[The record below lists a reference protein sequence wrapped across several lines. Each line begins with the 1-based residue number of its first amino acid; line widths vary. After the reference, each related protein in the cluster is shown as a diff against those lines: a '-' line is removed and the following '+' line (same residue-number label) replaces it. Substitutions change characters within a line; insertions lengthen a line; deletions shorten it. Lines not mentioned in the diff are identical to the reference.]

1 MKRKTANTVTFQ
13 QLKFS
18 GGQGFPACAGD
29 MKSRKLRRT
38 LCYGTVVKHNKRN
51 GEMNSTFKIVFNR
64 ARGAMT
70 VVNEM
75 TKSHQTGRK
84 AAVAVAVA
92 GALAFS
98 TSVQAY
104 VYVEAQGQDKT
115 VTQAHVVSQDGDRVV
130 GGWSNWSEAAEKAAL
145 NNTVTVKSGDWG
157 MVLGGH
163 YTSGG
168 AEVDHSAV
176 QNTHVVIN
184 GGTVSKSVVGG
195 TGGTDNQKLVR
206 HNKTAVASVTIN
218 GGSFGT
224 AQPTTDCTELFVLGG
239 DLMKHKGDNGG
250 GNINAYAESEI
261 GATHVT
267 IKGGTFNSA
276 VVGGS
281 AAIVYYGNAN
291 KGAKTTV
298 GTTNVTIE
306 GGTFNHAIV
315 AGGLASGHR
324 THSFVTEANLSVIA
338 KDKDLAVNDS
348 IFAGGVR
355 RMDSFGGSGGSV
367 EVKHATVRVEDVN
380 VKGGIYGTSASLKM
394 LTEKVQ
400 VDGKEKEKIT
410 GWEFKPLE
418 IDGAVATVL
427 TDMTLVNV
435 IAKESIL
442 GEKSTLNV
450 HGKVELGELKAK
462 GVKISLFDAPANT
475 PKVQTFAEDVPQ
487 TGTQLNLGTLTGT
500 GNSFYFATS
509 DASVN
514 IAKNGN
520 ENTPDADKP
529 LIDSIT
535 GSGSVNDDV
544 AGDLNELASMVTVGG
559 TSGAEVLKNTD
570 LKLESGD
577 VFGETTGTINKE
589 GKLED
594 VKTSVNMNNVRIA
607 EFAMRTPMQIAR
619 IESNDLRK
627 RLGDIRSSEGATGV
641 WARYDGGRFSGGEFE
656 NKFNKVQVGADTALA
671 AYGSRLGLSFSYTQG
686 DADMSGI
693 SADTDAYSLAAYG
706 MWFGEAGQF
715 ADVIGRVG
723 TVDTD
728 LATRTYKTNY
738 DQLMLSLSGE
748 FGWRFDLT
756 DTFYAEPSAELTYTR
771 VDGETFKANSNTLG
785 IDDYDSMVGR
795 IGATAGLNCSQGRG
809 GVYARFGVA
818 HEFMGDGRFT
828 AVNAAGTAADP
839 IEVDGKDTWVEYAV
853 GANFNITKQTYVW
866 ADLERTSGAEVD
878 EDWRATI
885 GVRHAF

>member
-1 MKRKTANTVTFQ
+1 
-13 QLKFS
+13 
-18 GGQGFPACAGD
+18 
-29 MKSRKLRRT
+29 
-38 LCYGTVVKHNKRN
+38 
-51 GEMNSTFKIVFNR
+51 MNSTFKIVFNR

-98 TSVQAY
+98 AGVQASDSE
-104 VYVEAQGQDKT
+104 YVEAQGQDKT
-115 VTQAHVVSQDGDRVV
+115 VTQADVGKGGKRVV
-130 GGWSNWSEAAEKAAL
+130 GGWRNWSDTAQQAKL
-145 NNTVTVKSGDWG
+145 NNTVTVESGEWQL
-157 MVLGGH
+157 VIGGH
-163 YTSGG
+163 YSGV
-168 AEVDHSAV
+168 ANKAITHSV
-176 QNTHVVIN
+176 ENTNVVIN
-184 GGTVSKSVVGG
+184 GGSITKSVVGG
-195 TGGTDNQKLVR
+195 TGASDNLEVTR
-206 HNKTAVASVTIN
+206 INKNAVASVTIN
-218 GGSFGT
+218 GGSFGV
-224 AQPTTDCTELFVLGG
+224 AGEVGNATELFVVGG
-239 DLMKHKGDNGG
+239 DLMKHRGG
-250 GNINAYAESEI
+250 FKNDPNDPDLSDAYAESEI

-267 IKGGTFNSA
+267 IKDGTFNSA
-276 VVGGS
+276 IVGGS

-315 AGGLASGHR
+315 AGGLASGHK

-338 KDKDLAVNDS
+338 KDKALVVKDS

-355 RMDSFGGSGGSV
+355 RMDSLGGSGGSV
-367 EVKHATVRVEDVN
+367 KVDHATVRVEGVE
-380 VKGGIYGTSASLKM
+380 VQGGIYGTHAA
-394 LTEKVQ
+394 LTGTQSTTNSNNISKWHY
-400 VDGKEKEKIT
+400 D
-410 GWEFKPLE
+410 PLE

-435 IAKESIL
+435 SAKESIL
-442 GEKSTLNV
+442 GEESTLNV
-450 HGKVELGELKAK
+450 HGKVELDDLKAT
-462 GVKISLFDAPANT
+462 GVKISLFDAPNS
-475 PKVQTFAEDVPQ
+475 PKVQTFDEAAPQ
-487 TGTQLNLGTLTGT
+487 TGTQLNLGKLTGT

-514 IAKNGN
+514 IEMNGN
-520 ENTPDADKP
+520 AESETKP

-544 AGDLNELASMVTVGG
+544 AGDLNELASMITVGDK
-559 TSGAEVLKNTD
+559 TGADVLKNTD

-577 VFGETTGTINKE
+577 VFGETTGTINEE

-627 RLGDIRSSEGATGV
+627 RMGDIRSSEGVTGV

>member
-1 MKRKTANTVTFQ
+1 MKWKTANVVIFQ

-163 YTSGG
+163 FSSGG

-224 AQPTTDCTELFVLGG
+224 TNYTTDCTELFVLGG
-239 DLMKHKGDNGG
+239 DLMKHKGDAFG
-250 GNINAYAESEI
+250 GNINAEAESEI

-306 GGTFNHAIV
+306 GGTFNHGIV
-315 AGGLASGHR
+315 AGGLASGHK
-324 THSFVTEANLSVIA
+324 THSFVKEANLSIVA
-338 KDKDLAVNDS
+338 KDKALVVKKS
-348 IFAGGVR
+348 IFAGGLVR
-355 RMDSFGGSGGSV
+355 DDAYGNPADSSSTVG
-367 EVKHATVRVEDVN
+367 HATVRVEG
-380 VKGGIYGTSASLKM
+380 VKVEGEGGIYGTDATLSMVGDKQGWMYRPLLNTDGSA
-394 LTEKVQ
+394 
-400 VDGKEKEKIT
+400 
-410 GWEFKPLE
+410 
-418 IDGAVATVL
+418 ATVL

-435 IAKESIL
+435 TAKESIL

-450 HGKVELGELKAK
+450 HGKVKLGELKATD
-462 GVKISLFDAPANT
+462 VKISLFDAPANT

-544 AGDLNELASMVTVGG
+544 AGDLNELASMVTVGDK
-559 TSGAEVLKNTD
+559 SGAEVLKNTG

-577 VFGETTGTINKE
+577 VFGETTGTLNE
-589 GKLED
+589 NGELED

-756 DTFYAEPSAELTYTR
+756 DAFYAEPSAELTYTR

>member
-1 MKRKTANTVTFQ
+1 MKWKTANVVIFQ
-13 QLKFS
+13 QLKLS
-18 GGQGFPACAGD
+18 GGGQGFPACAGD

-98 TSVQAY
+98 AGVQAETRY
-104 VYVEAQGQDKT
+104 VQGQGQDVT
-115 VTQAHVVSQDGDRVV
+115 VTKKDVDSKYSENRVV

-145 NNTVTVKSGDWG
+145 NNTVTVESGDWG

-168 AEVDHSAV
+168 AVVDHSAV

-195 TGGTDNQKLVR
+195 TAGTDNRKLVR
-206 HNKTAVASVTIN
+206 NNKSAVANVTIN
-218 GGSFGT
+218 GGSFG
-224 AQPTTDCTELFVLGG
+224 AEGEVGNATELFVLGG
-239 DLMKHKGDNGG
+239 DLMKHGG
-250 GNINAYAESEI
+250 SYSGIIDAYAESEI

-267 IKGGTFNSA
+267 IKDGTFNSA
-276 VVGGS
+276 IVGGS

-315 AGGLASGHR
+315 AGGLASGHK

-338 KDKDLAVNDS
+338 KDKALVVNDS

-355 RMDSFGGSGGSV
+355 RMDSLGGSGGSV
-367 EVKHATVRVEDVN
+367 EVDHATVRVEG
-380 VKGGIYGTSASLKM
+380 VKVEGGIYGTHAALKG
-394 LTEKVQ
+394 TKSPTNSNNIIEWHY
-400 VDGKEKEKIT
+400 T
-410 GWEFKPLE
+410 PLE
-418 IDGAVATVL
+418 IAGAVATVL

-435 IAKESIL
+435 TAKESIL

-450 HGKVELGELKAK
+450 HGKVKLGELKATD
-462 GVKISLFDAPANT
+462 VKISLFDAPANT
-475 PKVQTFAEDVPQ
+475 PKVQTFADDAPQ
-487 TGTQLNLGTLTGT
+487 TGTQLNLDKLTGT

-514 IAKNGN
+514 IKENGN
-520 ENTPDADKP
+520 AESETKP

-544 AGDLNELASMVTVGG
+544 AGDLNELASMITVGDK
-559 TSGAEVLKNTD
+559 TGADVLKNTD

-577 VFGETTGTINKE
+577 VFGETTGTINEE

-771 VDGETFKANSNTLG
+771 VDGETFKANGNTLG

>member
-1 MKRKTANTVTFQ
+1 
-13 QLKFS
+13 
-18 GGQGFPACAGD
+18 

-98 TSVQAY
+98 AGVQASE
-104 VYVEAQGQDKT
+104 YVEAQGQDKT
-115 VTQAHVVSQDGDRVV
+115 VTQADVEKGGKRVV
-130 GGWSNWSEAAEKAAL
+130 GGWRNWSDTAQQAKL
-145 NNTVTVKSGDWG
+145 NNTVTVESGEWQL
-157 MVLGGH
+157 VIGGH
-163 YTSGG
+163 YSGV
-168 AEVDHSAV
+168 ADKAITHSV
-176 QNTHVVIN
+176 ENTNVVIN
-184 GGTVSKSVVGG
+184 GGSITKSVVGG
-195 TGGTDNQKLVR
+195 TGASDNLEVTR
-206 HNKTAVASVTIN
+206 INKNAVASVTIN
-218 GGSFGT
+218 GGSFGV
-224 AQPTTDCTELFVLGG
+224 AGEVGNATELFVVGG
-239 DLMKHKGDNGG
+239 DLMKHRGG
-250 GNINAYAESEI
+250 YREEESWPDLTNAYAESEI

-267 IKGGTFNSA
+267 IKDGTFNSA
-276 VVGGS
+276 IVGGS

-315 AGGLASGHR
+315 AGGLASGHK

-338 KDKDLAVNDS
+338 KDKALVVKDS

-355 RMDSFGGSGGSV
+355 RMDSLGGSGGSV
-367 EVKHATVRVEDVN
+367 KVDHATVRVEGVE
-380 VKGGIYGTSASLKM
+380 VQGGIYGTHAA
-394 LTEKVQ
+394 LTGTQ
-400 VDGKEKEKIT
+400 STTDSNKISK
-410 GWEFKPLE
+410 WNYNPLE

-435 IAKESIL
+435 SAKESIL

-450 HGKVELGELKAK
+450 HGKVELGDLKAT
-462 GVKISLFDAPANT
+462 GVKISLFDAPNS
-475 PKVQTFAEDVPQ
+475 PKVQTFDEAAPQ

-544 AGDLNELASMVTVGG
+544 AGDLNELASMITVGDK
-559 TSGAEVLKNTD
+559 TGADVLKNTD

-577 VFGETTGTINKE
+577 VFGETTGTINEE

-627 RLGDIRSSEGATGV
+627 RMGDIRSSEGVTGV

-686 DADMSGI
+686 DADMSGMSGI

>member
-1 MKRKTANTVTFQ
+1 
-13 QLKFS
+13 
-18 GGQGFPACAGD
+18 
-29 MKSRKLRRT
+29 
-38 LCYGTVVKHNKRN
+38 
-51 GEMNSTFKIVFNR
+51 MNSTFKIVFNR

-98 TSVQAY
+98 AGVQASE
-104 VYVEAQGQDKT
+104 YVEAQGQDKT
-115 VTQAHVVSQDGDRVV
+115 VTQADVEKGGKRVV
-130 GGWSNWSEAAEKAAL
+130 GGWRNWSDTAQQAKL
-145 NNTVTVKSGDWG
+145 NNTVTVESGEWQL
-157 MVLGGH
+157 VIGGH
-163 YTSGG
+163 YSGV
-168 AEVDHSAV
+168 ADKAITHSV
-176 QNTHVVIN
+176 ENTNVVIN
-184 GGTVSKSVVGG
+184 GGSITKSVVGG
-195 TGGTDNQKLVR
+195 TGASDNLEVTR
-206 HNKTAVASVTIN
+206 INKNAVASVTIN
-218 GGSFGT
+218 GGSFGV
-224 AQPTTDCTELFVLGG
+224 AGEVGNATELFVVGG
-239 DLMKHKGDNGG
+239 DLMKHRGG
-250 GNINAYAESEI
+250 YREEESWPDLTNAYAESEI

-267 IKGGTFNSA
+267 IKDGTFNSA
-276 VVGGS
+276 IVGGS

-315 AGGLASGHR
+315 AGGLASGHK

-338 KDKDLAVNDS
+338 KDKVLVVKDS

-355 RMDSFGGSGGSV
+355 RMDSLGGSGGSV
-367 EVKHATVRVEDVN
+367 KVDHATVRVEGVE
-380 VKGGIYGTSASLKM
+380 VQGGIYGTHAA
-394 LTEKVQ
+394 LTGTQ
-400 VDGKEKEKIT
+400 STTDSNKISK
-410 GWEFKPLE
+410 WNYNPLE

-435 IAKESIL
+435 SAKESIL

-450 HGKVELGELKAK
+450 HGKVELGDLKAT
-462 GVKISLFDAPANT
+462 GVKISLFDAPNS
-475 PKVQTFAEDVPQ
+475 PKVQTFDEAAPQ

-544 AGDLNELASMVTVGG
+544 AGDLNELASMITVGDK
-559 TSGAEVLKNTD
+559 TGADVLKNTD

-577 VFGETTGTINKE
+577 VFGETTGTINEE

-627 RLGDIRSSEGATGV
+627 RMGDIRSSEGVTGV

-686 DADMSGI
+686 DADMSGMSGI

>member
-1 MKRKTANTVTFQ
+1 
-13 QLKFS
+13 
-18 GGQGFPACAGD
+18 

-98 TSVQAY
+98 AGVQATE
-104 VYVEAQGQDKT
+104 YVEGQGQDVT
-115 VTQAHVVSQDGDRVV
+115 VTEGDVNSQDSKNRVV
-130 GGWSNWSEAAEKAAL
+130 GGWKDWSDTAQQAAL
-145 NNTVTVKSGDWG
+145 NNTVTVQSGKWN
-157 MVLGGH
+157 MAIGGH
-163 YTSGG
+163 YSGVTDK
-168 AEVDHSAV
+168 AITHSV
-176 QNTHVVIN
+176 ENTNVVIN
-184 GGTVSKSVVGG
+184 GGEVYAVVGG
-195 TGGTDNQKLVR
+195 TGGSDNLEVTR
-206 HNKTAVASVTIN
+206 INENAVASVTIN

-239 DLMKHKGDNGG
+239 DLMKHRGDYKEKESWPDLT
-250 GNINAYAESEI
+250 NAYAESKI
-261 GATHVT
+261 GATRVT
-267 IKGGTFNSA
+267 IKDGTFNSA
-276 VVGGS
+276 IVGGS

-306 GGTFNHAIV
+306 GGTFNHGIV
-315 AGGLASGHR
+315 AGGLASGHK
-324 THSFVTEANLSVIA
+324 THSFVKEANLRIVA
-338 KDKDLAVNDS
+338 KDKALVVKNS
-348 IFAGGVR
+348 IFAGGLVR
-355 RMDSFGGSGGSV
+355 DDAYGNPADSSSTVG
-367 EVKHATVRVEDVN
+367 HATVRVEG
-380 VKGGIYGTSASLKM
+380 VKVGGGIYGTDATLSMVGDK
-394 LTEKVQ
+394 Q
-400 VDGKEKEKIT
+400 
-410 GWEFKPLE
+410 GWEYRPLLNT
-418 IDGAVATVL
+418 DGSAATVL

-435 IAKESIL
+435 SATESIL
-442 GEKSTLNV
+442 GKDSTLNV
-450 HGKVELGELKAK
+450 HGNVELGELKAT

-487 TGTQLNLGTLTGT
+487 TGTQLNLDKLTGT

-514 IAKNGN
+514 IK
-520 ENTPDADKP
+520 ENDNAESQTEP

-544 AGDLNELASMVTVGG
+544 GGNLESLADMVTIG
-559 TSGAEVLKNTD
+559 TQSGTDVLTKTK
-570 LKLESGD
+570 LTLESGD
-577 VFGETTGTINKE
+577 VFGETTGTLNE
-589 GKLED
+589 NGELED

-756 DTFYAEPSAELTYTR
+756 DAFYAEPSAELTYTR
-771 VDGETFKANSNTLG
+771 VDGETFKANGNTLG

>member
-1 MKRKTANTVTFQ
+1 
-13 QLKFS
+13 
-18 GGQGFPACAGD
+18 
-29 MKSRKLRRT
+29 
-38 LCYGTVVKHNKRN
+38 
-51 GEMNSTFKIVFNR
+51 MNSTFKIVFNR

-98 TSVQAY
+98 AGVQASE
-104 VYVEAQGQDKT
+104 YVEAQGQDKT
-115 VTQAHVVSQDGDRVV
+115 VTQADVEKGGKRVV
-130 GGWSNWSEAAEKAAL
+130 GGWRNWSGTAQQAKL
-145 NNTVTVKSGDWG
+145 NNTVTVESGEWQL
-157 MVLGGH
+157 VIGGH
-163 YTSGG
+163 YSGV
-168 AEVDHSAV
+168 ADKAITHSV
-176 QNTHVVIN
+176 ENTNVVIN
-184 GGTVSKSVVGG
+184 GGSITKSVVGG
-195 TGGTDNQKLVR
+195 TGASDNLEVTR
-206 HNKTAVASVTIN
+206 INKNAVASVTIN
-218 GGSFGT
+218 GGSFGVAGEVGNT
-224 AQPTTDCTELFVLGG
+224 TELFVLGG
-239 DLMKHKGDNGG
+239 DLMKHRGG
-250 GNINAYAESEI
+250 FKNDPKDPDLSDAYAESEI

-267 IKGGTFNSA
+267 IKDGTFNSA
-276 VVGGS
+276 IVGGS

-315 AGGLASGHR
+315 AGGLASGHK

-338 KDKDLAVNDS
+338 KDKALVVNDS

-355 RMDSFGGSGGSV
+355 RMDSLGGSGGSV
-367 EVKHATVRVEDVN
+367 KVDHATVRIEGVKVE
-380 VKGGIYGTSASLKM
+380 GGIYGTHAA
-394 LTEKVQ
+394 LTGTQSTTNSNNISKWHY
-400 VDGKEKEKIT
+400 D
-410 GWEFKPLE
+410 PLE

-435 IAKESIL
+435 TAKESIL
-442 GEKSTLNV
+442 GKDSTLNV
-450 HGKVELGELKAK
+450 HGKVELGELKATD
-462 GVKISLFDAPANT
+462 VKISLFDAPNS
-475 PKVQTFAEDVPQ
+475 PKVQTFDEAAPQ

-514 IAKNGN
+514 IEENGN
-520 ENTPDADKP
+520 AGAETKP

-544 AGDLNELASMVTVGG
+544 GGNLESLADMVTIG
-559 TSGAEVLKNTD
+559 TQSGTDVLTNTK
-570 LKLESGD
+570 LTLESGD
-577 VFGETTGTINKE
+577 VFGETTGTINEE
-589 GKLED
+589 GKLEN
-594 VKTSVNMNNVRIA
+594 VTTSVNMNNVRIA

-771 VDGETFKANSNTLG
+771 VDGETFKANGNTLG

>member
-1 MKRKTANTVTFQ
+1 
-13 QLKFS
+13 
-18 GGQGFPACAGD
+18 
-29 MKSRKLRRT
+29 
-38 LCYGTVVKHNKRN
+38 
-51 GEMNSTFKIVFNR
+51 MNSTFKIVFNR

-98 TSVQAY
+98 AGVHAADP
-104 VYVEAQGQDKT
+104 VYVEGAGKDIT
-115 VTQAHVVSQDGDRVV
+115 VTKAHITPNVGNRVV
-130 GGWSNWSEAAEKAAL
+130 GGWNKWSDTAQQAAL
-145 NNTVTVKSGDWG
+145 NNTVTVEGGEWQL
-157 MVLGGH
+157 VIGGH
-163 YTSGG
+163 YTSKEN
-168 AEVDHSAV
+168 EVDHSAV

-184 GGTVSKSVVGG
+184 GGTITKSVVGG
-195 TGGTDNQKLVR
+195 TAGTDNQKLVR
-206 HNKTAVASVTIN
+206 NNKSAVANVTIN
-218 GGSFGT
+218 GGSFG
-224 AQPTTDCTELFVLGG
+224 AEGEVGNATELFVLGG
-239 DLMKHKGDNGG
+239 DLMKHGG
-250 GNINAYAESEI
+250 SYSGIIDAYAESEI

-267 IKGGTFNSA
+267 IKDGTFNSA
-276 VVGGS
+276 IVGGS

-315 AGGLASGHR
+315 AGGLASGHK

-338 KDKDLAVNDS
+338 KDKALVVKDS

-355 RMDSFGGSGGSV
+355 RMDSLGGSGGSV
-367 EVKHATVRVEDVN
+367 KVDHATVRVEGVE
-380 VKGGIYGTSASLKM
+380 VQGGIYGTHAALKG
-394 LTEKVQ
+394 TKSPTNTNNIIEWHY
-400 VDGKEKEKIT
+400 T
-410 GWEFKPLE
+410 PLE
-418 IDGAVATVL
+418 IAGAVATVL

-435 IAKESIL
+435 TAKESIL
-442 GEKSTLNV
+442 GKDSTLNV
-450 HGKVELGELKAK
+450 HGKVDLGELKATD
-462 GVKISLFDAPANT
+462 VKISLFDAPANT
-475 PKVQTFAEDVPQ
+475 PKVQTFADDAPQ

-514 IAKNGN
+514 IEKNGN

-544 AGDLNELASMVTVGG
+544 AGDLNELASMITVGDK
-559 TSGAEVLKNTD
+559 TGADVLKNTD

-577 VFGETTGTINKE
+577 VFGETTGTINEE

-771 VDGETFKANSNTLG
+771 VDGETFKANGNTLG

>member
-1 MKRKTANTVTFQ
+1 MK
-13 QLKFS
+13 L
-18 GGQGFPACAGD
+18 
-29 MKSRKLRRT
+29 RKLRRT

-98 TSVQAY
+98 AGVHAADP
-104 VYVEAQGQDKT
+104 VYVEGAGKDIT
-115 VTQAHVVSQDGDRVV
+115 VTKAHITPNVGNRVV
-130 GGWSNWSEAAEKAAL
+130 GGWNKWSDTAQQAAL
-145 NNTVTVKSGDWG
+145 NNTVTVEGGEWQL
-157 MVLGGH
+157 VIGGH
-163 YTSGG
+163 YTSKEN
-168 AEVDHSAV
+168 EVDHSAV

-184 GGTVSKSVVGG
+184 GGTITKSVVGG
-195 TGGTDNQKLVR
+195 TAGTDNQKLVR
-206 HNKTAVASVTIN
+206 NNKSAVANVTIN
-218 GGSFGT
+218 GGSFG
-224 AQPTTDCTELFVLGG
+224 AEGEVGNATELFVLGG
-239 DLMKHKGDNGG
+239 DLMKHGG
-250 GNINAYAESEI
+250 SYSGIIDAYAESEI

-267 IKGGTFNSA
+267 IKDGTFNSA
-276 VVGGS
+276 IVGGS

-315 AGGLASGHR
+315 AGGLASGHK

-338 KDKDLAVNDS
+338 KDKALVVKDS

-355 RMDSFGGSGGSV
+355 RMDSLGGSGGSV
-367 EVKHATVRVEDVN
+367 KVDHATVRVEGVE
-380 VKGGIYGTSASLKM
+380 VQGGIYGTHAALKG
-394 LTEKVQ
+394 TKSPTNTNNIIEWHY
-400 VDGKEKEKIT
+400 T
-410 GWEFKPLE
+410 PLE
-418 IDGAVATVL
+418 IAGAVATVL

-435 IAKESIL
+435 TAKESIL
-442 GEKSTLNV
+442 GKDSTLNV
-450 HGKVELGELKAK
+450 HGKVDLGELKATD
-462 GVKISLFDAPANT
+462 VKISLFDAPANT
-475 PKVQTFAEDVPQ
+475 PKVQTFADDAPQ

-514 IAKNGN
+514 IEKNGN

-544 AGDLNELASMVTVGG
+544 AGDLNELASMITVGDK
-559 TSGAEVLKNTD
+559 TGADVLKNTD

-577 VFGETTGTINKE
+577 VFGETTGTINEE

-771 VDGETFKANSNTLG
+771 VDGETFKANGNTLG

>member
-1 MKRKTANTVTFQ
+1 
-13 QLKFS
+13 
-18 GGQGFPACAGD
+18 
-29 MKSRKLRRT
+29 
-38 LCYGTVVKHNKRN
+38 
-51 GEMNSTFKIVFNR
+51 MNSTFKIVFNR

-98 TSVQAY
+98 AGVQASE
-104 VYVEAQGQDKT
+104 YVEAQGQDKT
-115 VTQAHVVSQDGDRVV
+115 VTQADVEKGGKRVV
-130 GGWSNWSEAAEKAAL
+130 GGWRNWSDTAQQAKL
-145 NNTVTVKSGDWG
+145 NNTVTVESGEWQL
-157 MVLGGH
+157 VIGGH
-163 YTSGG
+163 YSGV
-168 AEVDHSAV
+168 ADKAITHSV
-176 QNTHVVIN
+176 ENTNVVIN
-184 GGTVSKSVVGG
+184 GGSITKSVVGG
-195 TGGTDNQKLVR
+195 TGASDNLEVTR
-206 HNKTAVASVTIN
+206 INKNAVASVTIN
-218 GGSFGT
+218 GGSFGV
-224 AQPTTDCTELFVLGG
+224 AGEVGNATELFVVGG
-239 DLMKHKGDNGG
+239 DLMKHRGG
-250 GNINAYAESEI
+250 YREEESWPDLTNAYAESVI

-267 IKGGTFNSA
+267 IKDGTFNSA
-276 VVGGS
+276 IVGGS

-315 AGGLASGHR
+315 AGGLASGHK

-338 KDKDLAVNDS
+338 KDKALVVKDS

-355 RMDSFGGSGGSV
+355 RMDSLGGSGGSV
-367 EVKHATVRVEDVN
+367 KVDHATVRVEGVE
-380 VKGGIYGTSASLKM
+380 VQGGIYGTHAA
-394 LTEKVQ
+394 LTGTQ
-400 VDGKEKEKIT
+400 STTDSNKISK
-410 GWEFKPLE
+410 WNYNPLE

-435 IAKESIL
+435 SAKESIL

-450 HGKVELGELKAK
+450 HGKVELGDLKAT
-462 GVKISLFDAPANT
+462 GVKISLFDAPNS
-475 PKVQTFAEDVPQ
+475 PKVQTFDEAAPQ

-500 GNSFYFATS
+500 GNSFYFAIS

-544 AGDLNELASMVTVGG
+544 AGDLNELASMITVGDK
-559 TSGAEVLKNTD
+559 TGADVLKNTD

-577 VFGETTGTINKE
+577 VFGETTGTINEE

-686 DADMSGI
+686 DADMSGMSGI

-756 DTFYAEPSAELTYTR
+756 DAFYAEPSAELTYTR
-771 VDGETFKANSNTLG
+771 VDGETFKANGNTLG

>member
-1 MKRKTANTVTFQ
+1 
-13 QLKFS
+13 
-18 GGQGFPACAGD
+18 
-29 MKSRKLRRT
+29 
-38 LCYGTVVKHNKRN
+38 
-51 GEMNSTFKIVFNR
+51 MNSTFKIVFNR

-84 AAVAVAVA
+84 AAVAVA

-98 TSVQAY
+98 AGVQASE
-104 VYVEAQGQDKT
+104 YVEAQGQDKT
-115 VTQAHVVSQDGDRVV
+115 VTQADVEKGGKRVV
-130 GGWSNWSEAAEKAAL
+130 GGWRNWSDTAQQAKL
-145 NNTVTVKSGDWG
+145 NNTVTVESGEWQL
-157 MVLGGH
+157 VIGGH
-163 YTSGG
+163 YSGV
-168 AEVDHSAV
+168 ADKAITHSV
-176 QNTHVVIN
+176 ENTNVVIN
-184 GGTVSKSVVGG
+184 GGSITKSVVGG
-195 TGGTDNQKLVR
+195 TGASDNLEVTR
-206 HNKTAVASVTIN
+206 INKNAVASVTIN
-218 GGSFGT
+218 GGSFGV
-224 AQPTTDCTELFVLGG
+224 AGEVGNATELFVVGG
-239 DLMKHKGDNGG
+239 DLMKHRGG
-250 GNINAYAESEI
+250 YREEESWPDLTNAYAESEI
-261 GATHVT
+261 GSTRVT

-276 VVGGS
+276 IVGGS
-281 AAIVYYGNAN
+281 AAIVYYGKAN

-306 GGTFNHAIV
+306 GGTFYHGIV
-315 AGGLASGHR
+315 AGGLASGHK
-324 THSFVTEANLSVIA
+324 THSFVKEANLSIVA
-338 KDKDLAVNDS
+338 KGKPLEVNNS
-348 IFAGGVR
+348 IFAGGLMR
-355 RMDSFGGSGGSV
+355 KYESV
-367 EVKHATVRVEDVN
+367 TESTSTVEHATVRVEGVTVD
-380 VKGGIYGTSASLKM
+380 GGIYGTDAV
-394 LTEKVQ
+394 LTGTVSSSNPNNISK
-400 VDGKEKEKIT
+400 
-410 GWEFKPLE
+410 WHYKPLE
-418 IDGAVATVL
+418 NNGAFATVR

-435 IAKESIL
+435 TAKESIL
-442 GEKSTLNV
+442 GKDSTLNV
-450 HGKVELGELKAK
+450 HGKVKLNELKATD
-462 GVKISLFDAPANT
+462 VKISLFDAPANT
-475 PKVQTFAEDVPQ
+475 PKVQTFADDAPQ
-487 TGTQLNLGTLTGT
+487 TGTQLNLEKLTGT

-520 ENTPDADKP
+520 EGSADKDKP

-686 DADMSGI
+686 DADMSGMSGI

-771 VDGETFKANSNTLG
+771 VDGETFKANGNTLG

>member
-1 MKRKTANTVTFQ
+1 MKQKTANAVIFQ

-18 GGQGFPACAGD
+18 GGGQGFPACAGD
-29 MKSRKLRRT
+29 MKSRKLRHT

-115 VTQAHVVSQDGDRVV
+115 VTQANVVSQDGDRVV

-163 YTSGG
+163 FSSGG

-224 AQPTTDCTELFVLGG
+224 TNYTTDCTELFVLGG
-239 DLMKHKGDNGG
+239 DLMKHKGDAFG
-250 GNINAYAESEI
+250 GNINAEAESEI
-261 GATHVT
+261 GATRVT

-306 GGTFNHAIV
+306 GGTFNHGIV
-315 AGGLASGHR
+315 AGGLASGHK
-324 THSFVTEANLSVIA
+324 THSFVKEANLSIIA
-338 KDKDLAVNDS
+338 KDKALVVNKS
-348 IFAGGVR
+348 IFAGGLVR
-355 RMDSFGGSGGSV
+355 DDAYDNPADSSSTVG
-367 EVKHATVRVEDVN
+367 HATVRVEG
-380 VKGGIYGTSASLKM
+380 VKVEGGIYGTDATLSMVGNKQGWMYRPLLNTDGSA
-394 LTEKVQ
+394 
-400 VDGKEKEKIT
+400 
-410 GWEFKPLE
+410 
-418 IDGAVATVL
+418 ATVR

-435 IAKESIL
+435 TATESIL
-442 GEKSTLNV
+442 GKDSTLNV
-450 HGKVELGELKAK
+450 HGKVKLNELKATD
-462 GVKISLFDAPANT
+462 VKISLFDAPANT
-475 PKVQTFAEDVPQ
+475 PKVQTFADDAPQ
-487 TGTQLNLGTLTGT
+487 TGTQLNLDKLTGT

-514 IAKNGN
+514 IKENGN
-520 ENTPDADKP
+520 AESETKP

-686 DADMSGI
+686 DADMSGMSGI

-756 DTFYAEPSAELTYTR
+756 DAFYAEPSAELTYTR
-771 VDGETFKANSNTLG
+771 VDGETFKANGNTLG

>member
-1 MKRKTANTVTFQ
+1 
-13 QLKFS
+13 
-18 GGQGFPACAGD
+18 

-98 TSVQAY
+98 AGVQASE
-104 VYVEAQGQDKT
+104 YVEAQGQDKT
-115 VTQAHVVSQDGDRVV
+115 VTQADVEKGGKRVV
-130 GGWSNWSEAAEKAAL
+130 GGWRNWSDTAQQAKL
-145 NNTVTVKSGDWG
+145 NNTVTVESGEWQL
-157 MVLGGH
+157 VIGGH
-163 YTSGG
+163 YSGV
-168 AEVDHSAV
+168 ADKAITHSV
-176 QNTHVVIN
+176 ENTNVVIN
-184 GGTVSKSVVGG
+184 GGSITKSVVGG
-195 TGGTDNQKLVR
+195 TGASDNLEVTR
-206 HNKTAVASVTIN
+206 INKNAVASVTIN
-218 GGSFGT
+218 GGSFGV
-224 AQPTTDCTELFVLGG
+224 AGEVGNATELFVVGG
-239 DLMKHKGDNGG
+239 DLMKHRGG
-250 GNINAYAESEI
+250 YREEESWPDLTNAYAESEI

-267 IKGGTFNSA
+267 IKDGTFNSA
-276 VVGGS
+276 IVGGS

-315 AGGLASGHR
+315 AGGLASGHK

-338 KDKDLAVNDS
+338 KDKALVVKDS

-355 RMDSFGGSGGSV
+355 RMDSLGGSGGSV
-367 EVKHATVRVEDVN
+367 KVDHATVRVEGVE
-380 VKGGIYGTSASLKM
+380 VQGGIYGTHAA
-394 LTEKVQ
+394 LTGTQ
-400 VDGKEKEKIT
+400 STTDSNKISK
-410 GWEFKPLE
+410 WNYNPLE

-435 IAKESIL
+435 SAKESIL

-450 HGKVELGELKAK
+450 HGKVELGDLKAT
-462 GVKISLFDAPANT
+462 GVKISLFDAPNS
-475 PKVQTFAEDVPQ
+475 PKVQTFDEAAPQ

-544 AGDLNELASMVTVGG
+544 AGDLNELASMITVGDK
-559 TSGAEVLKNTD
+559 TGADVLKNTD

-577 VFGETTGTINKE
+577 VFGETTGTINEE

-627 RLGDIRSSEGATGV
+627 RMGDIRSSEGVTGV

>member
-1 MKRKTANTVTFQ
+1 
-13 QLKFS
+13 
-18 GGQGFPACAGD
+18 
-29 MKSRKLRRT
+29 MKSRILRRT

-98 TSVQAY
+98 AGVQASE
-104 VYVEAQGQDKT
+104 YVEAQGQDKT
-115 VTQAHVVSQDGDRVV
+115 VTQADVEKGGKRVV
-130 GGWSNWSEAAEKAAL
+130 GGWRNWSGTAQQAKL
-145 NNTVTVKSGDWG
+145 NNTVTVESGEWQL
-157 MVLGGH
+157 VIGGH
-163 YTSGG
+163 YSGV
-168 AEVDHSAV
+168 ADKAITHSV
-176 QNTHVVIN
+176 ENTNVVIN
-184 GGTVSKSVVGG
+184 GGSITKSVVGG
-195 TGGTDNQKLVR
+195 TGASDNLEVTR
-206 HNKTAVASVTIN
+206 INKNAVASVTIN
-218 GGSFGT
+218 GGFFGVAGEVGNT
-224 AQPTTDCTELFVLGG
+224 TELFVLGG
-239 DLMKHKGDNGG
+239 DLMKHRGG
-250 GNINAYAESEI
+250 FKNDPKDPDLSDAYAESEI

-267 IKGGTFNSA
+267 IKDGTFNSA
-276 VVGGS
+276 IVGGS

-315 AGGLASGHR
+315 AGGLASGHK

-338 KDKDLAVNDS
+338 KDKALVVNDS

-355 RMDSFGGSGGSV
+355 RMDSLGGSGGSV
-367 EVKHATVRVEDVN
+367 KVDHATVRVEG
-380 VKGGIYGTSASLKM
+380 VKVEGGIYGTHAA
-394 LTEKVQ
+394 LTGTQSTTNSNNISKWHY
-400 VDGKEKEKIT
+400 D
-410 GWEFKPLE
+410 PLE

-435 IAKESIL
+435 SAKESIL
-442 GEKSTLNV
+442 GEESTLNV
-450 HGKVELGELKAK
+450 HGKVELGDLKAT
-462 GVKISLFDAPANT
+462 GVKISLFDAPNS
-475 PKVQTFAEDVPQ
+475 PKVQTFDEAAPQ
-487 TGTQLNLGTLTGT
+487 TGTQLNLGKLTGT

-514 IAKNGN
+514 IEMNDNA
-520 ENTPDADKP
+520 ESETKP

-544 AGDLNELASMVTVGG
+544 AGDLNELASMITVDDK
-559 TSGAEVLKNTD
+559 TGAEVLKNTD

-577 VFGETTGTINKE
+577 VFGETTGTINEE

-627 RLGDIRSSEGATGV
+627 RMGDIRSSEGVTGV

-771 VDGETFKANSNTLG
+771 VDGETFKANGNTLG

>member
-1 MKRKTANTVTFQ
+1 
-13 QLKFS
+13 
-18 GGQGFPACAGD
+18 
-29 MKSRKLRRT
+29 MKSRILRRT

-98 TSVQAY
+98 AGVQASE
-104 VYVEAQGQDKT
+104 YVEAQGQDKT
-115 VTQAHVVSQDGDRVV
+115 VTQADVEKGGKRVV
-130 GGWSNWSEAAEKAAL
+130 GGWRNWSGTAQQAKL
-145 NNTVTVKSGDWG
+145 NNTVTVESGEWQL
-157 MVLGGH
+157 VIGGH
-163 YTSGG
+163 YSGV
-168 AEVDHSAV
+168 ADKAITHSV
-176 QNTHVVIN
+176 ENTNVVIN
-184 GGTVSKSVVGG
+184 GGSITKSVVGG
-195 TGGTDNQKLVR
+195 TGASDNLEVTR
-206 HNKTAVASVTIN
+206 INKNAVASVTIN
-218 GGSFGT
+218 GGFFGVAGEVGNT
-224 AQPTTDCTELFVLGG
+224 TELFVLGG
-239 DLMKHKGDNGG
+239 DLMKHRGG
-250 GNINAYAESEI
+250 FKNDPKDPDLSDAYAESEI

-267 IKGGTFNSA
+267 IKDGTFNSA
-276 VVGGS
+276 IVGGS

-315 AGGLASGHR
+315 AGGLASGHK

-338 KDKDLAVNDS
+338 KDKALVVNDS

-355 RMDSFGGSGGSV
+355 RMDSLGGSGGSV
-367 EVKHATVRVEDVN
+367 KVDHATVRVEG
-380 VKGGIYGTSASLKM
+380 VKVEGGIYGTHAA
-394 LTEKVQ
+394 LTGTQSTTNSNNISKWHY
-400 VDGKEKEKIT
+400 D
-410 GWEFKPLE
+410 PLE

-435 IAKESIL
+435 SAKESIL
-442 GEKSTLNV
+442 GEESTLNV
-450 HGKVELGELKAK
+450 HGKVELGDLKAT
-462 GVKISLFDAPANT
+462 GVKISLFDAPNS
-475 PKVQTFAEDVPQ
+475 PKVQTFDEAAPQ
-487 TGTQLNLGTLTGT
+487 TGTQLNLGKLTGT

-514 IAKNGN
+514 IEMNGN
-520 ENTPDADKP
+520 AESETKP

-544 AGDLNELASMVTVGG
+544 AGDLNELASMITVDDK
-559 TSGAEVLKNTD
+559 TGAEVLKNTD

-577 VFGETTGTINKE
+577 VFGETTGTINEE

-627 RLGDIRSSEGATGV
+627 RMGDIRSSEGVTGV

-771 VDGETFKANSNTLG
+771 VDGETFKANGNTLG

>member
-1 MKRKTANTVTFQ
+1 
-13 QLKFS
+13 
-18 GGQGFPACAGD
+18 
-29 MKSRKLRRT
+29 
-38 LCYGTVVKHNKRN
+38 
-51 GEMNSTFKIVFNR
+51 MNSTFKIVFNR

-98 TSVQAY
+98 AGVQASE
-104 VYVEAQGQDKT
+104 YVEAQGQDKT
-115 VTQAHVVSQDGDRVV
+115 VTQADVEKGGKRVV
-130 GGWSNWSEAAEKAAL
+130 GGWRNWSDTAQQAKL
-145 NNTVTVKSGDWG
+145 NNTVTVESGEWQL
-157 MVLGGH
+157 VIGGH
-163 YTSGG
+163 YSGV
-168 AEVDHSAV
+168 ADKAITHSV
-176 QNTHVVIN
+176 ENTNVVIN
-184 GGTVSKSVVGG
+184 GGSITKSVVGG
-195 TGGTDNQKLVR
+195 TGASDNLEVTR
-206 HNKTAVASVTIN
+206 INKNAVASVTIN
-218 GGSFGT
+218 GGSFGVAGEVGNT
-224 AQPTTDCTELFVLGG
+224 TELFVLGG
-239 DLMKHKGDNGG
+239 DLMKHRGG
-250 GNINAYAESEI
+250 FKNDPKDPDLSDAYAESEI

-267 IKGGTFNSA
+267 IKDGTFNSA
-276 VVGGS
+276 IVGGS

-315 AGGLASGHR
+315 AGGLASGHK

-338 KDKDLAVNDS
+338 KDKALVVNDS

-355 RMDSFGGSGGSV
+355 RMDSLGGSGGSV
-367 EVKHATVRVEDVN
+367 KVDHATVRVEG
-380 VKGGIYGTSASLKM
+380 VKVEGGIYGTHAA
-394 LTEKVQ
+394 LTGTQSTTNSNNISKWHY
-400 VDGKEKEKIT
+400 D
-410 GWEFKPLE
+410 PLE

-435 IAKESIL
+435 SAKESIL
-442 GEKSTLNV
+442 GEESTLNV
-450 HGKVELGELKAK
+450 HGKVELGDLKAT
-462 GVKISLFDAPANT
+462 GVKISLFDAPNS
-475 PKVQTFAEDVPQ
+475 PKVQTFDEAAPQ
-487 TGTQLNLGTLTGT
+487 TGTQLNLGKLTGT

-514 IAKNGN
+514 IEMNGN
-520 ENTPDADKP
+520 AESETKP

-544 AGDLNELASMVTVGG
+544 AGDLNELASMITVDDK
-559 TSGAEVLKNTD
+559 TGAEVLKNTD

-577 VFGETTGTINKE
+577 VFGETTGTINEE

-627 RLGDIRSSEGATGV
+627 RMGDIRSSEGVTGV

-693 SADTDAYSLAAYG
+693 SADTDAFSLAAYG

-756 DTFYAEPSAELTYTR
+756 DTFYAEPSAEFTYTR
-771 VDGETFKANSNTLG
+771 VDGETFKANGNTLG

>member
-1 MKRKTANTVTFQ
+1 MKQKTVNVVIFQ

-115 VTQAHVVSQDGDRVV
+115 VTQANVVSQDGDRVV

-145 NNTVTVKSGDWG
+145 NNTVTVQSGKWN
-157 MVLGGH
+157 MAIGGH
-163 YTSGG
+163 YSGDRDK
-168 AEVDHSAV
+168 AITHSV
-176 QNTHVVIN
+176 ENTNVVIN
-184 GGTVSKSVVGG
+184 GGEVYAVVGG
-195 TGGTDNQKLVR
+195 TGGSDNLKVAR
-206 HNKTAVASVTIN
+206 SNKNAVASVTIN

-224 AQPTTDCTELFVLGG
+224 TDYKTDCTELFVLGG
-239 DLMKHKGDNGG
+239 DLMKHGG
-250 GNINAYAESEI
+250 SYSGIIDAEAESEI

-306 GGTFNHAIV
+306 GGTFNHGIV
-315 AGGLASGHR
+315 AGGLASGHK
-324 THSFVTEANLSVIA
+324 THSFVKEANLSIVA
-338 KDKDLAVNDS
+338 KDKALVVKKS
-348 IFAGGVR
+348 IFAGGLVR
-355 RMDSFGGSGGSV
+355 DDAYGNPADSSSTVGR
-367 EVKHATVRVEDVN
+367 ATVRVEG
-380 VKGGIYGTSASLKM
+380 VKVGGGIYGTDATLSMEGNKQGWMYRPLLNTDGSA
-394 LTEKVQ
+394 
-400 VDGKEKEKIT
+400 
-410 GWEFKPLE
+410 
-418 IDGAVATVL
+418 ATVL

-435 IAKESIL
+435 SATESIL

-450 HGKVELGELKAK
+450 HGKVELGELKAT
-462 GVKISLFDAPANT
+462 GVKISLFDAPNS

-514 IAKNGN
+514 IKENGN
-520 ENTPDADKP
+520 AESETEP

-544 AGDLNELASMVTVGG
+544 GGNLESLADMVTIG
-559 TSGAEVLKNTD
+559 TQSGTDVLTNTK
-570 LKLESGD
+570 LTLESGD
-577 VFGETTGTINKE
+577 VFGETTGTLNENGELE
-589 GKLED
+589 G

-641 WARYDGGRFSGGEFE
+641 WARYDGGRFSGDEFE

>member
-1 MKRKTANTVTFQ
+1 MNSIVLVFYYCIGKKQHILASLRKAEQNIFVPPGLARGF
-13 QLKFS
+13 LKSF
-18 GGQGFPACAGD
+18 
-29 MKSRKLRRT
+29 
-38 LCYGTVVKHNKRN
+38 HNKRN

-98 TSVQAY
+98 AGVQASE
-104 VYVEAQGQDKT
+104 YVEAQGQDKT
-115 VTQAHVVSQDGDRVV
+115 VTQADVEKGGKRVV
-130 GGWSNWSEAAEKAAL
+130 GGWRNWSDTAQQAKL
-145 NNTVTVKSGDWG
+145 NNTVTVESGEWQL
-157 MVLGGH
+157 VIGGH
-163 YTSGG
+163 YSGV
-168 AEVDHSAV
+168 ADKAITHSV
-176 QNTHVVIN
+176 ENTNVVIN
-184 GGTVSKSVVGG
+184 GGSITKSVVGG
-195 TGGTDNQKLVR
+195 TGASDNLEVTR
-206 HNKTAVASVTIN
+206 INKNAVASVTIN
-218 GGSFGT
+218 GGSFGVAGEVGNT
-224 AQPTTDCTELFVLGG
+224 TELFVLGG
-239 DLMKHKGDNGG
+239 DLMKHRGG
-250 GNINAYAESEI
+250 FKNDPKDPDLSDAYAESEI

-267 IKGGTFNSA
+267 IKDGTFNSA
-276 VVGGS
+276 IVGGS

-315 AGGLASGHR
+315 AGGLASGHK

-338 KDKDLAVNDS
+338 KDKALVVNDS

-355 RMDSFGGSGGSV
+355 RMDSLGGSGGSV
-367 EVKHATVRVEDVN
+367 KVDHATVRVEG
-380 VKGGIYGTSASLKM
+380 VKVEGGIYGTHAA
-394 LTEKVQ
+394 LTGTQSTTNSNNISKWHY
-400 VDGKEKEKIT
+400 D
-410 GWEFKPLE
+410 PLE

-435 IAKESIL
+435 SAKESIL
-442 GEKSTLNV
+442 GEESTLNV
-450 HGKVELGELKAK
+450 HGKVELGDLKAT
-462 GVKISLFDAPANT
+462 GVKISLFDAPNS
-475 PKVQTFAEDVPQ
+475 PKVQTFDEAAPQ
-487 TGTQLNLGTLTGT
+487 TGTQLNLGKLTGT

-514 IAKNGN
+514 IEMNGN
-520 ENTPDADKP
+520 AESETKP

-544 AGDLNELASMVTVGG
+544 AGDLNELASMITVDDK
-559 TSGAEVLKNTD
+559 TGAEVLKNTD

-577 VFGETTGTINKE
+577 VFGETTGTINEE

-627 RLGDIRSSEGATGV
+627 RMGDIRSSEGVTGV

-686 DADMSGI
+686 DADMSGMSGI

-771 VDGETFKANSNTLG
+771 VDGETFKANGNTLG

>member
-1 MKRKTANTVTFQ
+1 
-13 QLKFS
+13 
-18 GGQGFPACAGD
+18 
-29 MKSRKLRRT
+29 
-38 LCYGTVVKHNKRN
+38 
-51 GEMNSTFKIVFNR
+51 MNSTFKIVFNR

-98 TSVQAY
+98 AGVQASE
-104 VYVEAQGQDKT
+104 YVEAQGQDKT
-115 VTQAHVVSQDGDRVV
+115 VTQADVEKGGKRVV
-130 GGWSNWSEAAEKAAL
+130 GGWRNWSDTAQQAKL
-145 NNTVTVKSGDWG
+145 NNTVTVESGEWQL
-157 MVLGGH
+157 VIGGH
-163 YTSGG
+163 YSGV
-168 AEVDHSAV
+168 ADKAITHSV
-176 QNTHVVIN
+176 ENTNVVIN
-184 GGTVSKSVVGG
+184 GGSITKSVVGG
-195 TGGTDNQKLVR
+195 TGASDNLEVTR
-206 HNKTAVASVTIN
+206 INKNAVASVTIN
-218 GGSFGT
+218 GGSFGVAGEVGNT
-224 AQPTTDCTELFVLGG
+224 TELFVLGG
-239 DLMKHKGDNGG
+239 DLMKHRGG
-250 GNINAYAESEI
+250 FKNDPKDPDLSDAYAESEI

-267 IKGGTFNSA
+267 IKDGTFNSA
-276 VVGGS
+276 IVGGS

-315 AGGLASGHR
+315 AGGLASGHK

-338 KDKDLAVNDS
+338 KDKALVVNDS

-355 RMDSFGGSGGSV
+355 RMDSLGGSGGSV
-367 EVKHATVRVEDVN
+367 KVDHATVRVE
-380 VKGGIYGTSASLKM
+380 GGIYGTHAA
-394 LTEKVQ
+394 LTGTQSTTNSNNISKWHY
-400 VDGKEKEKIT
+400 D
-410 GWEFKPLE
+410 PLE

-435 IAKESIL
+435 SAKESIL
-442 GEKSTLNV
+442 GEESTLNV
-450 HGKVELGELKAK
+450 HGKVELGDLKAT
-462 GVKISLFDAPANT
+462 GVKISLFDAPNS
-475 PKVQTFAEDVPQ
+475 PKVQTFDEAAPQ
-487 TGTQLNLGTLTGT
+487 TGTQLNLGKLTGT

-514 IAKNGN
+514 IEMNGN
-520 ENTPDADKP
+520 AESETKP

-544 AGDLNELASMVTVGG
+544 AGDLNELASMITVDDK
-559 TSGAEVLKNTD
+559 TGAEVLKNTD

-577 VFGETTGTINKE
+577 VFGETTGTINEE

-627 RLGDIRSSEGATGV
+627 RMGDIRSSEGVTGV

-771 VDGETFKANSNTLG
+771 VDGETFKANGNTLG

>member
-1 MKRKTANTVTFQ
+1 M
-13 QLKFS
+13 
-18 GGQGFPACAGD
+18 
-29 MKSRKLRRT
+29 
-38 LCYGTVVKHNKRN
+38 
-51 GEMNSTFKIVFNR
+51 
-64 ARGAMT
+64 
-70 VVNEM
+70 
-75 TKSHQTGRK
+75 
-84 AAVAVAVA
+84 
-92 GALAFS
+92 
-98 TSVQAY
+98 
-104 VYVEAQGQDKT
+104 
-115 VTQAHVVSQDGDRVV
+115 
-130 GGWSNWSEAAEKAAL
+130 
-145 NNTVTVKSGDWG
+145 
-157 MVLGGH
+157 
-163 YTSGG
+163 
-168 AEVDHSAV
+168 
-176 QNTHVVIN
+176 
-184 GGTVSKSVVGG
+184 
-195 TGGTDNQKLVR
+195 
-206 HNKTAVASVTIN
+206 
-218 GGSFGT
+218 
-224 AQPTTDCTELFVLGG
+224 
-239 DLMKHKGDNGG
+239 
-250 GNINAYAESEI
+250 
-261 GATHVT
+261 
-267 IKGGTFNSA
+267 
-276 VVGGS
+276 
-281 AAIVYYGNAN
+281 
-291 KGAKTTV
+291 
-298 GTTNVTIE
+298 TIE
-306 GGTFNHAIV
+306 GGTFNHGIV
-315 AGGLASGHR
+315 AGGLASGHK
-324 THSFVTEANLSVIA
+324 THSFVKEANLSIVA
-338 KDKDLAVNDS
+338 KDKALVVKNS
-348 IFAGGVR
+348 IFAGGLVR
-355 RMDSFGGSGGSV
+355 DDAYGNPADSSSTVG
-367 EVKHATVRVEDVN
+367 HATVRVEG
-380 VKGGIYGTSASLKM
+380 VKVEGGIYGTDATLSMVGNKQGWMYRPLLNTDGSA
-394 LTEKVQ
+394 
-400 VDGKEKEKIT
+400 
-410 GWEFKPLE
+410 
-418 IDGAVATVL
+418 ATVR

-435 IAKESIL
+435 TATKSIL
-442 GEKSTLNV
+442 GKDSTLNV
-450 HGKVELGELKAK
+450 HGKVKLNELKATD
-462 GVKISLFDAPANT
+462 VKISLFDAPANT
-475 PKVQTFAEDVPQ
+475 PKVQTFADDAPQ
-487 TGTQLNLGTLTGT
+487 TGTQLNLDKLTGT

-514 IAKNGN
+514 IKENGN
-520 ENTPDADKP
+520 AESETKP

-544 AGDLNELASMVTVGG
+544 AGDLNELASMITVGDK
-559 TSGAEVLKNTD
+559 TGADVLKNTD

-577 VFGETTGTINKE
+577 VFGETTGTLNE
-589 GKLED
+589 NGELED

-693 SADTDAYSLAAYG
+693 SGISADTDAYSLAAYG

-756 DTFYAEPSAELTYTR
+756 DAFYAEPSAELTYTR

>member
-1 MKRKTANTVTFQ
+1 
-13 QLKFS
+13 
-18 GGQGFPACAGD
+18 
-29 MKSRKLRRT
+29 
-38 LCYGTVVKHNKRN
+38 
-51 GEMNSTFKIVFNR
+51 MNSTFKIVFNR

-92 GALAFS
+92 GGLAFS
-98 TSVQAY
+98 VGVHAAVS
-104 VYVEAQGQDKT
+104 VYVEGAGKDIT
-115 VTQAHVVSQDGDRVV
+115 VTEANIISNFDNRVV
-130 GGWSNWSEAAEKAAL
+130 GGWNKWSDTAQQAAL
-145 NNTVTVKSGDWG
+145 NNTVTVQSGKWN
-157 MVLGGH
+157 MAIGGH
-163 YTSGG
+163 YSGDRDK
-168 AEVDHSAV
+168 AITHSV
-176 QNTHVVIN
+176 ENTNVVIN
-184 GGTVSKSVVGG
+184 GGEVYAVVGG
-195 TGGTDNQKLVR
+195 TGGSDNLKVAR
-206 HNKTAVASVTIN
+206 SNKNAVASVTIN

-224 AQPTTDCTELFVLGG
+224 TDYKTDCTELFVLGG
-239 DLMKHKGDNGG
+239 DLMKHGG
-250 GNINAYAESEI
+250 SYSGIIDAEAESEI

-306 GGTFNHAIV
+306 GGTFNHGIV
-315 AGGLASGHR
+315 AGGLASGHK
-324 THSFVTEANLSVIA
+324 THSFVKEANLSIVA
-338 KDKDLAVNDS
+338 KDKALVVKNS
-348 IFAGGVR
+348 IFAGGLVR
-355 RMDSFGGSGGSV
+355 DDAYGNPADSSSTVG
-367 EVKHATVRVEDVN
+367 HATVRVEG
-380 VKGGIYGTSASLKM
+380 VKVEGGIYGTDATLSMVGNKQGWMYRPLLNTDGSA
-394 LTEKVQ
+394 
-400 VDGKEKEKIT
+400 
-410 GWEFKPLE
+410 
-418 IDGAVATVL
+418 ATVR

-435 IAKESIL
+435 TATKSIL
-442 GEKSTLNV
+442 GKDSTLNV
-450 HGKVELGELKAK
+450 HGKVKLNELKATD
-462 GVKISLFDAPANT
+462 VKISLFDAPANT
-475 PKVQTFAEDVPQ
+475 PKVQTFADDAPQ
-487 TGTQLNLGTLTGT
+487 TGTQLNLDKLTGT

-514 IAKNGN
+514 IKENGN
-520 ENTPDADKP
+520 AESETKP

-544 AGDLNELASMVTVGG
+544 AGDLNELASMITVGDK
-559 TSGAEVLKNTD
+559 TGADVLKNTD

-577 VFGETTGTINKE
+577 VFGETTGTLNE
-589 GKLED
+589 NGELED

-686 DADMSGI
+686 DADMSGMSGI

-771 VDGETFKANSNTLG
+771 VDGETFKANGNTLG

>member
-1 MKRKTANTVTFQ
+1 
-13 QLKFS
+13 
-18 GGQGFPACAGD
+18 
-29 MKSRKLRRT
+29 
-38 LCYGTVVKHNKRN
+38 
-51 GEMNSTFKIVFNR
+51 MNSTFKIVFNR

-98 TSVQAY
+98 AGVQASE
-104 VYVEAQGQDKT
+104 YVEAQGQDKT
-115 VTQAHVVSQDGDRVV
+115 VTQADVEKGGKRVV
-130 GGWSNWSEAAEKAAL
+130 GGWRNWSDTAQQAKL
-145 NNTVTVKSGDWG
+145 NNTVTVESGEWQL
-157 MVLGGH
+157 VIGGH
-163 YTSGG
+163 YSGV
-168 AEVDHSAV
+168 ADKAITHSV
-176 QNTHVVIN
+176 ENTNVVIN
-184 GGTVSKSVVGG
+184 GGSITKSVVGG
-195 TGGTDNQKLVR
+195 TGASDNLEVTR
-206 HNKTAVASVTIN
+206 INKNAVASVTIN
-218 GGSFGT
+218 GGSFGVAGEVGNT
-224 AQPTTDCTELFVLGG
+224 TELFVLGG
-239 DLMKHKGDNGG
+239 DLMKHRGG
-250 GNINAYAESEI
+250 FKNDPKDPDLSDAYAESEI

-267 IKGGTFNSA
+267 IKDGTFNSA
-276 VVGGS
+276 IVGGS

-315 AGGLASGHR
+315 AGGLASGHK

-338 KDKDLAVNDS
+338 KDKALVVNDS

-355 RMDSFGGSGGSV
+355 RMDSLGGSGGSV
-367 EVKHATVRVEDVN
+367 KVDHATVRVEG
-380 VKGGIYGTSASLKM
+380 VKVEGGIYGTHAA
-394 LTEKVQ
+394 LTGTQ
-400 VDGKEKEKIT
+400 STTNSNNISRWHYD
-410 GWEFKPLE
+410 PLE

-435 IAKESIL
+435 SAKESIL
-442 GEKSTLNV
+442 GEESTLNV
-450 HGKVELGELKAK
+450 HGKVELGDLKAT
-462 GVKISLFDAPANT
+462 GVKISLFDAPNS
-475 PKVQTFAEDVPQ
+475 PKVQTFDEAAPQ
-487 TGTQLNLGTLTGT
+487 TGTQLNLGKLTGT

-514 IAKNGN
+514 IEMNGN
-520 ENTPDADKP
+520 AESETKP

-544 AGDLNELASMVTVGG
+544 AGDLNELASMITVDDK
-559 TSGAEVLKNTD
+559 TGAEVLKNTD

-577 VFGETTGTINKE
+577 VFGETTGTINEE

-594 VKTSVNMNNVRIA
+594 VKTCVNMNNVRIA

-627 RLGDIRSSEGATGV
+627 RMGDIRSSEGVTGV

-686 DADMSGI
+686 DADMSGMSGI

>member
-1 MKRKTANTVTFQ
+1 
-13 QLKFS
+13 
-18 GGQGFPACAGD
+18 
-29 MKSRKLRRT
+29 
-38 LCYGTVVKHNKRN
+38 
-51 GEMNSTFKIVFNR
+51 MNSTFKIVFNR

-163 YTSGG
+163 FSSGG

-224 AQPTTDCTELFVLGG
+224 TNYTTDCTELFVLGG
-239 DLMKHKGDNGG
+239 DLMKHRGDAFD
-250 GNINAYAESEI
+250 GNINAEAESEI
-261 GATHVT
+261 GATHIT

-306 GGTFNHAIV
+306 GGTFNHGIV
-315 AGGLASGHR
+315 AGGLASGHK
-324 THSFVTEANLSVIA
+324 THSFVNEANLSIVA
-338 KDKDLAVNDS
+338 KDKALVVKKS
-348 IFAGGVR
+348 IFAGGLVR
-355 RMDSFGGSGGSV
+355 DDAYGNPADSSSTVG
-367 EVKHATVRVEDVN
+367 HATVRVEG
-380 VKGGIYGTSASLKM
+380 VKVEGEGGIYGTDATLSMVGNKQGWMYRPLLNTDGSA
-394 LTEKVQ
+394 
-400 VDGKEKEKIT
+400 
-410 GWEFKPLE
+410 
-418 IDGAVATVL
+418 ATVL

-435 IAKESIL
+435 TAKESIL
-442 GEKSTLNV
+442 GKDSTLNV
-450 HGKVELGELKAK
+450 HGKVELGELKATD
-462 GVKISLFDAPANT
+462 VKISLFDAPNS
-475 PKVQTFAEDVPQ
+475 PKAQTFDEAAPQ

-514 IAKNGN
+514 IEKNGN
-520 ENTPDADKP
+520 AVSETKP

-544 AGDLNELASMVTVGG
+544 AGDLNELASMITVGDK
-559 TSGAEVLKNTD
+559 TGADVLKNTD

-577 VFGETTGTINKE
+577 VFGETTGTINEE
-589 GKLED
+589 GKLEN

-627 RLGDIRSSEGATGV
+627 RMGDIRSSEGATGV

>member
-1 MKRKTANTVTFQ
+1 
-13 QLKFS
+13 
-18 GGQGFPACAGD
+18 
-29 MKSRKLRRT
+29 
-38 LCYGTVVKHNKRN
+38 
-51 GEMNSTFKIVFNR
+51 MNSTFKIVFNR

-98 TSVQAY
+98 AGVQASE
-104 VYVEAQGQDKT
+104 YVEAQGQDKT
-115 VTQAHVVSQDGDRVV
+115 VTQADVEKGGKRVV
-130 GGWSNWSEAAEKAAL
+130 GGWRNWSGTAQQAKL
-145 NNTVTVKSGDWG
+145 NNTVTVESGEWQL
-157 MVLGGH
+157 VIGGH
-163 YTSGG
+163 YSGV
-168 AEVDHSAV
+168 ADKAITHSV
-176 QNTHVVIN
+176 ENTNVVIN
-184 GGTVSKSVVGG
+184 GGSITKSVVGG
-195 TGGTDNQKLVR
+195 TGASDNLEVTR
-206 HNKTAVASVTIN
+206 INKNAVASVTIN
-218 GGSFGT
+218 GGSFGVAGEVGNT
-224 AQPTTDCTELFVLGG
+224 TELFVLGG
-239 DLMKHKGDNGG
+239 DLMKHRGG
-250 GNINAYAESEI
+250 FKNDPKDPDLSDAYAESEI

-267 IKGGTFNSA
+267 IKDGTFNSA
-276 VVGGS
+276 IVGGS

-315 AGGLASGHR
+315 AGGLASGHK

-338 KDKDLAVNDS
+338 KDKALVVNDS

-355 RMDSFGGSGGSV
+355 RMDSLGGSGGSV
-367 EVKHATVRVEDVN
+367 KVDHATVRVEG
-380 VKGGIYGTSASLKM
+380 VKVEGGIYGTHAA
-394 LTEKVQ
+394 LTGTQSTTNSNNISKWHY
-400 VDGKEKEKIT
+400 D
-410 GWEFKPLE
+410 PLE

-435 IAKESIL
+435 SAKESIL
-442 GEKSTLNV
+442 GEESTLNV
-450 HGKVELGELKAK
+450 HGKVELGDLKAT

-514 IAKNGN
+514 IEMNGN
-520 ENTPDADKP
+520 AESETKP

-544 AGDLNELASMVTVGG
+544 AGDLNELASMITVDDK
-559 TSGAEVLKNTD
+559 TGAEVLKNTD

-577 VFGETTGTINKE
+577 VFGETTGTINEE
-589 GKLED
+589 GKIED

-627 RLGDIRSSEGATGV
+627 RMGDIRSSEGVTGV

-686 DADMSGI
+686 DADMSGMSGI

-771 VDGETFKANSNTLG
+771 VDGETFKANGNTLG

>member
-1 MKRKTANTVTFQ
+1 
-13 QLKFS
+13 
-18 GGQGFPACAGD
+18 
-29 MKSRKLRRT
+29 
-38 LCYGTVVKHNKRN
+38 
-51 GEMNSTFKIVFNR
+51 MNSTFKIVFNR

-98 TSVQAY
+98 AGVQASE
-104 VYVEAQGQDKT
+104 YVEAQGQDKT
-115 VTQAHVVSQDGDRVV
+115 VTQADVEKGGKRVV
-130 GGWSNWSEAAEKAAL
+130 GGWRNWSDTAQQAKL
-145 NNTVTVKSGDWG
+145 NNTVTVESGEWQL
-157 MVLGGH
+157 VIGGH
-163 YTSGG
+163 YSGV
-168 AEVDHSAV
+168 ADKAITHSV
-176 QNTHVVIN
+176 ENTNVVIN
-184 GGTVSKSVVGG
+184 GGSITKSVVGG
-195 TGGTDNQKLVR
+195 TGASDNLEVTR
-206 HNKTAVASVTIN
+206 INKNAVASVTIN
-218 GGSFGT
+218 GGSFGVAGEVGNT
-224 AQPTTDCTELFVLGG
+224 TELFVLGG
-239 DLMKHKGDNGG
+239 DLMKHRGG
-250 GNINAYAESEI
+250 FKNDPKDPDLSDAYADSEI

-267 IKGGTFNSA
+267 IKDGTFNSA
-276 VVGGS
+276 IVGGS

-315 AGGLASGHR
+315 AGGLASGHK

-338 KDKDLAVNDS
+338 KDKALVVNDS

-355 RMDSFGGSGGSV
+355 RMDSLGGSGGSV
-367 EVKHATVRVEDVN
+367 KVDHATVRVEG
-380 VKGGIYGTSASLKM
+380 VKVEGGIYGTHAA
-394 LTEKVQ
+394 LTGTQSTTNSNNISKWHY
-400 VDGKEKEKIT
+400 D
-410 GWEFKPLE
+410 PLE

-435 IAKESIL
+435 SAKESIL
-442 GEKSTLNV
+442 GEESTLNV
-450 HGKVELGELKAK
+450 HGKVELGDLKAT
-462 GVKISLFDAPANT
+462 GVKISLFDAPNS
-475 PKVQTFAEDVPQ
+475 PKVQTFDEAAPQ
-487 TGTQLNLGTLTGT
+487 TGTQLNLGKLTGT

-514 IAKNGN
+514 IEMNGN
-520 ENTPDADKP
+520 AESETKP

-544 AGDLNELASMVTVGG
+544 AGDLNELASMITVDDK
-559 TSGAEVLKNTD
+559 TGAEVLKNTD

-577 VFGETTGTINKE
+577 VFGETTGTINEE

-627 RLGDIRSSEGATGV
+627 RMGDIRSSEGVTGV

-686 DADMSGI
+686 DADMSGMSGI

-771 VDGETFKANSNTLG
+771 VDGETFKANGNTLG

>member
-1 MKRKTANTVTFQ
+1 
-13 QLKFS
+13 
-18 GGQGFPACAGD
+18 

-163 YTSGG
+163 FSSGG

-224 AQPTTDCTELFVLGG
+224 TNYTTDCTELFVLGG
-239 DLMKHKGDNGG
+239 DLMKHRGDAFD
-250 GNINAYAESEI
+250 GNINAEAESEI
-261 GATHVT
+261 GATHIT

-306 GGTFNHAIV
+306 GGTFNHGIV
-315 AGGLASGHR
+315 AGGLASGHK
-324 THSFVTEANLSVIA
+324 THSFVNEANLSIVA
-338 KDKDLAVNDS
+338 KDKALVVKKS
-348 IFAGGVR
+348 IFAGGLVR
-355 RMDSFGGSGGSV
+355 DDAYGNPADSSSTVG
-367 EVKHATVRVEDVN
+367 HATVRVEG
-380 VKGGIYGTSASLKM
+380 VKVEGEGGIYGTDATLSMVGNKQGWMYRPLLNTDGSA
-394 LTEKVQ
+394 
-400 VDGKEKEKIT
+400 
-410 GWEFKPLE
+410 
-418 IDGAVATVL
+418 ATVL

-435 IAKESIL
+435 TAKESIL
-442 GEKSTLNV
+442 GKDSTLNV
-450 HGKVELGELKAK
+450 HGKVELGELKATD
-462 GVKISLFDAPANT
+462 VKISLFDAPNS
-475 PKVQTFAEDVPQ
+475 PKVQTFDEAAPQ

-514 IAKNGN
+514 IEKNGN
-520 ENTPDADKP
+520 AVSETKP

-544 AGDLNELASMVTVGG
+544 AGDLNELASMITVGDK
-559 TSGAEVLKNTD
+559 SGAEVLKNTG

-577 VFGETTGTINKE
+577 VFGETTGTINEE

-771 VDGETFKANSNTLG
+771 VDGETFKANGNTLG

>member
-1 MKRKTANTVTFQ
+1 M
-13 QLKFS
+13 
-18 GGQGFPACAGD
+18 
-29 MKSRKLRRT
+29 
-38 LCYGTVVKHNKRN
+38 
-51 GEMNSTFKIVFNR
+51 
-64 ARGAMT
+64 
-70 VVNEM
+70 
-75 TKSHQTGRK
+75 
-84 AAVAVAVA
+84 
-92 GALAFS
+92 
-98 TSVQAY
+98 
-104 VYVEAQGQDKT
+104 
-115 VTQAHVVSQDGDRVV
+115 V
-130 GGWSNWSEAAEKAAL
+130 GGWKDWSDTAQQAAL
-145 NNTVTVKSGDWG
+145 NNTVTVQSGQWN
-157 MVLGGH
+157 MAIGGH
-163 YTSGG
+163 YTSDRDQ
-168 AEVDHSAV
+168 VDHSAV

-184 GGTVSKSVVGG
+184 GGTVSRSVVGG
-195 TGGTDNQKLVR
+195 TAGTDNQKLVR
-206 HNKTAVASVTIN
+206 NNKSAVASVTIN
-218 GGSFGT
+218 GGSFGVEGEVGN
-224 AQPTTDCTELFVLGG
+224 ATELFVLGG
-239 DLMKHKGDNGG
+239 DLMKYKGTDKVEDDTKE
-250 GNINAYAESEI
+250 AMSTI

-267 IKGGTFNSA
+267 IKAGTFNSA
-276 VVGGS
+276 IVGGS
-281 AAIVYYGNAN
+281 AAIVYYGYAN
-291 KGAKTTV
+291 KGVTTSV
-298 GTTNVTIE
+298 GTTNVKIE

-355 RMDSFGGSGGSV
+355 RMDSLGGSGGSV
-367 EVKHATVRVEDVN
+367 KVERATVWVEGVD
-380 VKGGIYGTSASLKM
+380 VKGGIYGTHAA
-394 LTEKVQ
+394 LTGTVSTNNSNNISK
-400 VDGKEKEKIT
+400 
-410 GWEFKPLE
+410 WNYNPLE

-435 IAKESIL
+435 TAKESIL

-450 HGKVELGELKAK
+450 HGKVALDELKAT

-475 PKVQTFAEDVPQ
+475 PKVQTFADDAPQ

-514 IAKNGN
+514 IEQNGN
-520 ENTPDADKP
+520 AGTETEPM
-529 LIDSIT
+529 IDSIT
-535 GSGSVNDDV
+535 GSGSVNDAV
-544 AGDLNELASMVTVGG
+544 GGNLESLADMVTIG
-559 TSGAEVLKNTD
+559 TQSGTDVLTNTE

-577 VFGETTGTINKE
+577 VFGETTGKINEKGE
-589 GKLED
+589 LEN
-594 VKTSVNMNNVRIA
+594 VETSVNMNNVRIA

-656 NKFNKVQVGADTALA
+656 NKFNKVQVGADTAFA

-748 FGWRFDLT
+748 FAWRFDLT

-878 EDWRATI
+878 EDWCATI

>member
-1 MKRKTANTVTFQ
+1 
-13 QLKFS
+13 
-18 GGQGFPACAGD
+18 
-29 MKSRKLRRT
+29 
-38 LCYGTVVKHNKRN
+38 
-51 GEMNSTFKIVFNR
+51 MNSTFKIVFNR

-92 GALAFS
+92 GGLAFS
-98 TSVQAY
+98 VGVHAAVS
-104 VYVEAQGQDKT
+104 VYVEGAGKDIT
-115 VTQAHVVSQDGDRVV
+115 VTEANIISNFDNRVV
-130 GGWSNWSEAAEKAAL
+130 GGWNKWSDTAQQAAL
-145 NNTVTVKSGDWG
+145 NNTVTVQSGKWN
-157 MVLGGH
+157 MAIGGH
-163 YTSGG
+163 YSGDRDK
-168 AEVDHSAV
+168 AITHSV
-176 QNTHVVIN
+176 ENTNVVIN
-184 GGTVSKSVVGG
+184 GGEVYAVVGG
-195 TGGTDNQKLVR
+195 TGGSDNLKVAR
-206 HNKTAVASVTIN
+206 SNKNAVASVTIN

-224 AQPTTDCTELFVLGG
+224 TDYKTDCTELFVLGG
-239 DLMKHKGDNGG
+239 DLMKHGG
-250 GNINAYAESEI
+250 SYSGIIDAEAESEI

-306 GGTFNHAIV
+306 GGTFNHGIV
-315 AGGLASGHR
+315 AGGLASGHK
-324 THSFVTEANLSVIA
+324 THSFVKEANLSIVA
-338 KDKDLAVNDS
+338 KDKALVVKNS
-348 IFAGGVR
+348 IFAGGLVR
-355 RMDSFGGSGGSV
+355 DDAYGNPADSSSTVG
-367 EVKHATVRVEDVN
+367 HATVRVEG
-380 VKGGIYGTSASLKM
+380 VKVEGGIYGTDATLSMVGNKQGWMYRPLLNTDGSA
-394 LTEKVQ
+394 
-400 VDGKEKEKIT
+400 
-410 GWEFKPLE
+410 
-418 IDGAVATVL
+418 ATVR

-435 IAKESIL
+435 TATKSIL
-442 GEKSTLNV
+442 GKDSTLNV
-450 HGKVELGELKAK
+450 HGKVKLNELKATD
-462 GVKISLFDAPANT
+462 VKISLFDAPANT
-475 PKVQTFAEDVPQ
+475 PKVQTFADDAPQ
-487 TGTQLNLGTLTGT
+487 TGTQLNLDKLTGT

-514 IAKNGN
+514 IKENGN
-520 ENTPDADKP
+520 AESETKP

-544 AGDLNELASMVTVGG
+544 AGDLNELASMITVGDK
-559 TSGAEVLKNTD
+559 TGADVLKNTD

-577 VFGETTGTINKE
+577 VFGETTGTLNE
-589 GKLED
+589 NGELED

-756 DTFYAEPSAELTYTR
+756 DAFYAEPSAELTYTR

>member
-1 MKRKTANTVTFQ
+1 MKKKTANAVIFQ

-18 GGQGFPACAGD
+18 GGGQGFPACAGD

-98 TSVQAY
+98 AGVQAT
-104 VYVEAQGQDKT
+104 VYVEGQGQDVT
-115 VTQAHVVSQDGDRVV
+115 VTEGDVNSQDSKNRVV
-130 GGWSNWSEAAEKAAL
+130 GGWKDWSDTAQQAAL
-145 NNTVTVKSGDWG
+145 NNTVTVQSGQWN
-157 MVLGGH
+157 MAIGGH
-163 YTSGG
+163 YTSDRDQ
-168 AEVDHSAV
+168 VDHSAV

-184 GGTVSKSVVGG
+184 GGEVYAVVGG
-195 TGGTDNQKLVR
+195 TGGSDNLEVTR
-206 HNKTAVASVTIN
+206 INENAVASVTIN

-224 AQPTTDCTELFVLGG
+224 TNYTTDCTELFVLGG
-239 DLMKHKGDNGG
+239 DLMKHKGDAFG
-250 GNINAYAESEI
+250 GNINAEAESEI
-261 GATHVT
+261 GATRVT

-306 GGTFNHAIV
+306 GGTFNHGIV
-315 AGGLASGHR
+315 AGGLASGHK
-324 THSFVTEANLSVIA
+324 THSFVKEANLSIVA
-338 KDKDLAVNDS
+338 KDKALVVKNS
-348 IFAGGVR
+348 IFAGGLVR
-355 RMDSFGGSGGSV
+355 DDAYGNPADSNSTVG
-367 EVKHATVRVEDVN
+367 HATVRVEG
-380 VKGGIYGTSASLKM
+380 VKVEGGIYGTDATLSMVGNKQGWMYRPLLNTDGSA
-394 LTEKVQ
+394 
-400 VDGKEKEKIT
+400 
-410 GWEFKPLE
+410 
-418 IDGAVATVL
+418 ATVR

-435 IAKESIL
+435 TATKSIL
-442 GEKSTLNV
+442 GKDSTLNV
-450 HGKVELGELKAK
+450 HGKVKLNELKATD
-462 GVKISLFDAPANT
+462 VKISLFDAPANT
-475 PKVQTFAEDVPQ
+475 PKVQTFADDAPQ
-487 TGTQLNLGTLTGT
+487 TGTQLNLDKLTGT

-514 IAKNGN
+514 IKENGN
-520 ENTPDADKP
+520 AESETKP

-544 AGDLNELASMVTVGG
+544 AGDLNELASMITVGDK
-559 TSGAEVLKNTD
+559 TGADVLKNTD

-686 DADMSGI
+686 DADMSGMSGI

-756 DTFYAEPSAELTYTR
+756 DAFYAEPSAELTYTR
-771 VDGETFKANSNTLG
+771 VDGETFKANGNTLG

>member
-1 MKRKTANTVTFQ
+1 
-13 QLKFS
+13 
-18 GGQGFPACAGD
+18 
-29 MKSRKLRRT
+29 
-38 LCYGTVVKHNKRN
+38 
-51 GEMNSTFKIVFNR
+51 MNSTFKIVFNR

-98 TSVQAY
+98 AGVQASE
-104 VYVEAQGQDKT
+104 YVEAQGQDKT
-115 VTQAHVVSQDGDRVV
+115 VTQADVEKGGKRVV
-130 GGWSNWSEAAEKAAL
+130 GGWRNWSGTAQQAKL
-145 NNTVTVKSGDWG
+145 NNTVTVESGEWQL
-157 MVLGGH
+157 VIGGH
-163 YTSGG
+163 YSGV
-168 AEVDHSAV
+168 ADKAITHSV
-176 QNTHVVIN
+176 ENTNVVIN
-184 GGTVSKSVVGG
+184 GGSITKSVVGG
-195 TGGTDNQKLVR
+195 TGASDNLEVTR
-206 HNKTAVASVTIN
+206 INKNAVASVTIN
-218 GGSFGT
+218 GGSFGVAGEVGNT
-224 AQPTTDCTELFVLGG
+224 TELFVLGG
-239 DLMKHKGDNGG
+239 DLMKHRGG
-250 GNINAYAESEI
+250 FKNDPKDPDLSDAYAESEI

-267 IKGGTFNSA
+267 IKDGTFNSA
-276 VVGGS
+276 IVGGS

-315 AGGLASGHR
+315 AGGLASGHK

-338 KDKDLAVNDS
+338 KDKALVVNDS

-355 RMDSFGGSGGSV
+355 RMDSLGGSGGSV
-367 EVKHATVRVEDVN
+367 KVDHATVRVEG
-380 VKGGIYGTSASLKM
+380 VKVEGGIYGTHAA
-394 LTEKVQ
+394 LTGTQSTTNSNNISKWHY
-400 VDGKEKEKIT
+400 D
-410 GWEFKPLE
+410 PLE

-435 IAKESIL
+435 SAKESIL
-442 GEKSTLNV
+442 GEESTLNV
-450 HGKVELGELKAK
+450 HGKVELGDLKAT
-462 GVKISLFDAPANT
+462 GVKISLFDAPNS
-475 PKVQTFAEDVPQ
+475 PKVQTFDEAAPQ
-487 TGTQLNLGTLTGT
+487 TGTQLNLGKLTGT

-514 IAKNGN
+514 IEMNGN
-520 ENTPDADKP
+520 AESETKP

-544 AGDLNELASMVTVGG
+544 AGDLNELASMITVDDK
-559 TSGAEVLKNTD
+559 TGAEVLKNTD

-577 VFGETTGTINKE
+577 VFGETTGTINEE
-589 GKLED
+589 GKIED

-627 RLGDIRSSEGATGV
+627 RMGDIRSSEGVTGV

-686 DADMSGI
+686 DADMSGMSGI

-771 VDGETFKANSNTLG
+771 VDGETFKANGNTIG

>member
-1 MKRKTANTVTFQ
+1 
-13 QLKFS
+13 
-18 GGQGFPACAGD
+18 
-29 MKSRKLRRT
+29 
-38 LCYGTVVKHNKRN
+38 
-51 GEMNSTFKIVFNR
+51 MNSTFKIVFNR

-98 TSVQAY
+98 AGVQAT
-104 VYVEAQGQDKT
+104 VYVEGQGQDVT
-115 VTQAHVVSQDGDRVV
+115 VTEGEVNSQDSKNRVV
-130 GGWSNWSEAAEKAAL
+130 GGWKDWSDTAQQAAL
-145 NNTVTVKSGDWG
+145 NNTVTVQSGQWN
-157 MVLGGH
+157 MAIGGH
-163 YTSGG
+163 YTSDRDQ
-168 AEVDHSAV
+168 VDHSAV

-184 GGTVSKSVVGG
+184 GGEVYAVVGG

-206 HNKTAVASVTIN
+206 NNKSAVANVTIN
-218 GGSFGT
+218 GGSFG
-224 AQPTTDCTELFVLGG
+224 AEGEVGNATELFVLGG
-239 DLMKHKGDNGG
+239 DLMKHGG
-250 GNINAYAESEI
+250 SYSGIIDAYAESEI

-267 IKGGTFNSA
+267 IKDGTFNSA
-276 VVGGS
+276 IVGGS

-315 AGGLASGHR
+315 AGGLASGHK

-338 KDKDLAVNDS
+338 KDKALVVKDS

-355 RMDSFGGSGGSV
+355 RMDSLGGSGGSV
-367 EVKHATVRVEDVN
+367 KVDHATVRVEGVE
-380 VKGGIYGTSASLKM
+380 VQGGIYGTHAA
-394 LTEKVQ
+394 LTGTQ
-400 VDGKEKEKIT
+400 STTDSNKISK
-410 GWEFKPLE
+410 WNYNPLE

-435 IAKESIL
+435 SAKESIL

-450 HGKVELGELKAK
+450 HGKVELGDLKAT
-462 GVKISLFDAPANT
+462 GVKISLFDAPNS
-475 PKVQTFAEDVPQ
+475 PKVQTFDEAAPQ
-487 TGTQLNLGTLTGT
+487 TGTQLNLGKLTGT

-514 IAKNGN
+514 IEKNGN

-559 TSGAEVLKNTD
+559 TSGAEVLENTD

-577 VFGETTGTINKE
+577 VFGETTGTINEE

-627 RLGDIRSSEGATGV
+627 RLGDIRSSEGVTGV

>member
-1 MKRKTANTVTFQ
+1 
-13 QLKFS
+13 
-18 GGQGFPACAGD
+18 

-98 TSVQAY
+98 AGVQASE
-104 VYVEAQGQDKT
+104 YVEAQGQDKT
-115 VTQAHVVSQDGDRVV
+115 VTQADVEKGGKRVV
-130 GGWSNWSEAAEKAAL
+130 GGWRNWSDTAQQAKL
-145 NNTVTVKSGDWG
+145 NNTVTVESGEWQL
-157 MVLGGH
+157 VIGGH
-163 YTSGG
+163 YSGV
-168 AEVDHSAV
+168 ADKAITHSV
-176 QNTHVVIN
+176 ENTNVVIN
-184 GGTVSKSVVGG
+184 GGSITKSVVGG
-195 TGGTDNQKLVR
+195 TGASDNLEVTR
-206 HNKTAVASVTIN
+206 INKNAVASVTIN
-218 GGSFGT
+218 GGSFGVAGEVGNT
-224 AQPTTDCTELFVLGG
+224 TELFVLGG
-239 DLMKHKGDNGG
+239 DLMKHRGG
-250 GNINAYAESEI
+250 FKNDPKDPDLSDAYAESEI

-267 IKGGTFNSA
+267 IKDGTFNSA
-276 VVGGS
+276 IVGGS

-315 AGGLASGHR
+315 AGGLASGHK

-338 KDKDLAVNDS
+338 KDKALVVNDS

-355 RMDSFGGSGGSV
+355 RMDSLGGSGGSV
-367 EVKHATVRVEDVN
+367 KVDHATVRVEG
-380 VKGGIYGTSASLKM
+380 VKVEGGIYGTHAA
-394 LTEKVQ
+394 LTGTQSTTNSNNISKWHY
-400 VDGKEKEKIT
+400 D
-410 GWEFKPLE
+410 PLE

-435 IAKESIL
+435 SAKESIL
-442 GEKSTLNV
+442 GEESTLNV
-450 HGKVELGELKAK
+450 HGKVELGDLKAT
-462 GVKISLFDAPANT
+462 GVKISLFDAPNS
-475 PKVQTFAEDVPQ
+475 PKVQTFDEAAPQ
-487 TGTQLNLGTLTGT
+487 TGTQLNLGKLTGT

-514 IAKNGN
+514 IEMNGN
-520 ENTPDADKP
+520 AESETKP

-544 AGDLNELASMVTVGG
+544 AGDLNELASMITVDDK
-559 TSGAEVLKNTD
+559 TGAEVLKNTD

-577 VFGETTGTINKE
+577 VFGETTGTINEE

-627 RLGDIRSSEGATGV
+627 RMGDIRSSEGVTGV

-686 DADMSGI
+686 DADMSGMSGI

-771 VDGETFKANSNTLG
+771 VDGETFKANGNTLG

-878 EDWRATI
+878 EDWRAII

>member
-1 MKRKTANTVTFQ
+1 
-13 QLKFS
+13 
-18 GGQGFPACAGD
+18 
-29 MKSRKLRRT
+29 
-38 LCYGTVVKHNKRN
+38 
-51 GEMNSTFKIVFNR
+51 MNSTFKIVFNR

-98 TSVQAY
+98 TSVQATEY
-104 VYVEAQGQDKT
+104 VDAQGQDKT
-115 VTQAHVVSQDGDRVV
+115 VTHADVQKKDEYRLL
-130 GGWSNWSEAAEKAAL
+130 GGWWNWSEAAEKAAL
-145 NNTVTVKSGDWG
+145 NNTVTVESGDWG

-168 AEVDHSAV
+168 AVVDHSAV

-184 GGTVSKSVVGG
+184 GGTITKSVVGG
-195 TGGTDNQKLVR
+195 TAGTDNQKLVR
-206 HNKTAVASVTIN
+206 NNKTAVASVTIN
-218 GGSFGT
+218 GGSFGV
-224 AQPTTDCTELFVLGG
+224 AGEVGNATELFVLGG
-239 DLMKHKGDNGG
+239 DLMKYMGTDKVEDDTKE
-250 GNINAYAESEI
+250 AMSTI

-267 IKGGTFNSA
+267 IKAGTFNSA
-276 VVGGS
+276 IVGGS
-281 AAIVYYGNAN
+281 AAIVYYGYAN
-291 KGAKTTV
+291 KGVTTSV
-298 GTTNVTIE
+298 GTTNVKIE

-338 KDKDLAVNDS
+338 KDELAVNDS

-355 RMDSFGGSGGSV
+355 RMDSLGGSGGSV
-367 EVKHATVRVEDVN
+367 KVDHATVWVEGVK
-380 VKGGIYGTSASLKM
+380 VKGGIYGTHAALRGTVSTNNSNNISK
-394 LTEKVQ
+394 
-400 VDGKEKEKIT
+400 
-410 GWEFKPLE
+410 WNYNPLE

-435 IAKESIL
+435 TAKESIL

-450 HGKVELGELKAK
+450 HGKVELGELKAT
-462 GVKISLFDAPANT
+462 GVKISLFDAPNS
-475 PKVQTFAEDVPQ
+475 PKVQTFAEAE
-487 TGTQLNLGTLTGT
+487 TGTQLNLDTLTGT

-514 IAKNGN
+514 IEKNGN
-520 ENTPDADKP
+520 AVSETKP

-544 AGDLNELASMVTVGG
+544 AGDLNELASMITVGDK
-559 TSGAEVLKNTD
+559 TGAEVLKNTD

-577 VFGETTGTINKE
+577 VFGETTGTINEE

>member
-1 MKRKTANTVTFQ
+1 MKRNTANTVTFQ

-18 GGQGFPACAGD
+18 GGGQGFPACAGD

-115 VTQAHVVSQDGDRVV
+115 VTQAHVVSQDDDRVV

-355 RMDSFGGSGGSV
+355 RMDSFGGSGSSV

-418 IDGAVATVL
+418 IDGAVATVR

-435 IAKESIL
+435 TAKESIL
-442 GEKSTLNV
+442 GKDSTLNV
-450 HGKVELGELKAK
+450 HGKVELGELKAT

-475 PKVQTFAEDVPQ
+475 PKVQTFAEAASQ
-487 TGTQLNLGTLTGT
+487 TGTQLNLKKLTGT

-514 IAKNGN
+514 IKENGN
-520 ENTPDADKP
+520 ADSETKP

-577 VFGETTGTINKE
+577 VFGETTGTINEE

-748 FGWRFDLT
+748 FDLT

-771 VDGETFKANSNTLG
+771 VDGETFKANGNTLG

>member
-1 MKRKTANTVTFQ
+1 M
-13 QLKFS
+13 
-18 GGQGFPACAGD
+18 
-29 MKSRKLRRT
+29 
-38 LCYGTVVKHNKRN
+38 
-51 GEMNSTFKIVFNR
+51 
-64 ARGAMT
+64 
-70 VVNEM
+70 
-75 TKSHQTGRK
+75 
-84 AAVAVAVA
+84 
-92 GALAFS
+92 
-98 TSVQAY
+98 
-104 VYVEAQGQDKT
+104 
-115 VTQAHVVSQDGDRVV
+115 
-130 GGWSNWSEAAEKAAL
+130 
-145 NNTVTVKSGDWG
+145 
-157 MVLGGH
+157 
-163 YTSGG
+163 
-168 AEVDHSAV
+168 
-176 QNTHVVIN
+176 
-184 GGTVSKSVVGG
+184 
-195 TGGTDNQKLVR
+195 
-206 HNKTAVASVTIN
+206 TIN

-224 AQPTTDCTELFVLGG
+224 TNYTTDCTELFVLGG
-239 DLMKHKGDNGG
+239 DLMKHKGDAFG
-250 GNINAYAESEI
+250 GNINAEAESEI

-315 AGGLASGHR
+315 AGGLASGHK

-338 KDKDLAVNDS
+338 KDKALVVNDS
-348 IFAGGVR
+348 IFAGGLVR
-355 RMDSFGGSGGSV
+355 DDAYGNPADSSSTVG
-367 EVKHATVRVEDVN
+367 HATVRVEG
-380 VKGGIYGTSASLKM
+380 VKVEGEGGIYGTDATLSMVGNKQGWMYRPLLNTDGSA
-394 LTEKVQ
+394 
-400 VDGKEKEKIT
+400 
-410 GWEFKPLE
+410 
-418 IDGAVATVL
+418 ATVL

-435 IAKESIL
+435 TAKESIL
-442 GEKSTLNV
+442 GKDSTLNV
-450 HGKVELGELKAK
+450 HGKVELGELKATD
-462 GVKISLFDAPANT
+462 VKISLFDAPNS
-475 PKVQTFAEDVPQ
+475 PKVQTFDEAAPQ

-514 IAKNGN
+514 IEKNGN
-520 ENTPDADKP
+520 AVSETKP

-544 AGDLNELASMVTVGG
+544 AGDLNELASMITVGDK
-559 TSGAEVLKNTD
+559 SGAEVLKNTG

-577 VFGETTGTINKE
+577 VFGETTGTINEE

-771 VDGETFKANSNTLG
+771 VDGETFKANGNTLG

>member
-1 MKRKTANTVTFQ
+1 
-13 QLKFS
+13 
-18 GGQGFPACAGD
+18 
-29 MKSRKLRRT
+29 
-38 LCYGTVVKHNKRN
+38 
-51 GEMNSTFKIVFNR
+51 MNSTFKIVFNR

-163 YTSGG
+163 FSSGG

-224 AQPTTDCTELFVLGG
+224 TNYTTDCTELFVLGG
-239 DLMKHKGDNGG
+239 DLMKHRGDAFD
-250 GNINAYAESEI
+250 GNINAEAESEI
-261 GATHVT
+261 GATHIT

-306 GGTFNHAIV
+306 GGTFNHGIV
-315 AGGLASGHR
+315 AGGLASGHK
-324 THSFVTEANLSVIA
+324 THSFVNEANLSIVA
-338 KDKDLAVNDS
+338 KDKALVVKKS
-348 IFAGGVR
+348 IFAGGLVR
-355 RMDSFGGSGGSV
+355 DDAYGNPADSSSTVG
-367 EVKHATVRVEDVN
+367 HATVRVEG
-380 VKGGIYGTSASLKM
+380 VKVEGEGGIYGTDATLSMVGNKQGWMYRPLLNTDGSA
-394 LTEKVQ
+394 
-400 VDGKEKEKIT
+400 
-410 GWEFKPLE
+410 
-418 IDGAVATVL
+418 ATVL

-435 IAKESIL
+435 TAKESIL
-442 GEKSTLNV
+442 GKDSTLNV
-450 HGKVELGELKAK
+450 HGKVELGELKATD
-462 GVKISLFDAPANT
+462 VKISLFDAPNS
-475 PKVQTFAEDVPQ
+475 PKAQTFDEAAPQ

-514 IAKNGN
+514 IEKNGN
-520 ENTPDADKP
+520 AVSETKP

-544 AGDLNELASMVTVGG
+544 AGDLNELASMITVGDK
-559 TSGAEVLKNTD
+559 TGADVLKNTD

-577 VFGETTGTINKE
+577 VFGETTGTINEE
-589 GKLED
+589 GKLEN

-627 RLGDIRSSEGATGV
+627 RMGDIRSSEGATGV

-756 DTFYAEPSAELTYTR
+756 DTFSTPNRPPSSPTRALTAKRSRPTATR
-771 VDGETFKANSNTLG
+771 SASTTTTPWSVAS
-785 IDDYDSMVGR
+785 
-795 IGATAGLNCSQGRG
+795 
-809 GVYARFGVA
+809 AR
-818 HEFMGDGRFT
+818 
-828 AVNAAGTAADP
+828 P
-839 IEVDGKDTWVEYAV
+839 
-853 GANFNITKQTYVW
+853 
-866 ADLERTSGAEVD
+866 
-878 EDWRATI
+878 RA
-885 GVRHAF
+885 

>member
-1 MKRKTANTVTFQ
+1 
-13 QLKFS
+13 
-18 GGQGFPACAGD
+18 

-98 TSVQAY
+98 AGVQASE
-104 VYVEAQGQDKT
+104 YVEAQGQDKT
-115 VTQAHVVSQDGDRVV
+115 VTQADVEKGGKRVV
-130 GGWSNWSEAAEKAAL
+130 GGWRNWSDTAQQAKL
-145 NNTVTVKSGDWG
+145 NNTVTVESGEWQL
-157 MVLGGH
+157 VIGGH
-163 YTSGG
+163 YSGV
-168 AEVDHSAV
+168 ADKAITHSV
-176 QNTHVVIN
+176 ENTNVVIN
-184 GGTVSKSVVGG
+184 GGSITKSVVGG
-195 TGGTDNQKLVR
+195 TGASDNLEVTR
-206 HNKTAVASVTIN
+206 INKNAVASVTIN
-218 GGSFGT
+218 GGSFGVAGEVGNT
-224 AQPTTDCTELFVLGG
+224 TELFVLGG
-239 DLMKHKGDNGG
+239 DLMKHRGG
-250 GNINAYAESEI
+250 FKNDPKDPDLSDAYAESEI

-267 IKGGTFNSA
+267 IKDGTFNSA
-276 VVGGS
+276 IVGGS

-315 AGGLASGHR
+315 AGGLASGHK

-338 KDKDLAVNDS
+338 KDKALVVNDS

-355 RMDSFGGSGGSV
+355 RMDSLGGSGGSV
-367 EVKHATVRVEDVN
+367 KVDHATVRVE
-380 VKGGIYGTSASLKM
+380 GGIYGTHAA
-394 LTEKVQ
+394 LTGTQSTTNSNNISKWHY
-400 VDGKEKEKIT
+400 D
-410 GWEFKPLE
+410 PLE

-435 IAKESIL
+435 SAKESIL
-442 GEKSTLNV
+442 GEESTLNV
-450 HGKVELGELKAK
+450 HGKVELGDLKAT
-462 GVKISLFDAPANT
+462 GVKISLFDAPNS
-475 PKVQTFAEDVPQ
+475 PKVQTFDEAAPQ
-487 TGTQLNLGTLTGT
+487 TGTQLNLGKLTGT

-514 IAKNGN
+514 IEMNGN
-520 ENTPDADKP
+520 AESETKP

-544 AGDLNELASMVTVGG
+544 AGDLNELASMITVDDK
-559 TSGAEVLKNTD
+559 TGAEVLKNTD

-577 VFGETTGTINKE
+577 VFGETTGTINEE

-627 RLGDIRSSEGATGV
+627 RMGDIRSSEGVTGV

-715 ADVIGRVG
+715 ADVIGHVG

-771 VDGETFKANSNTLG
+771 VDGETFKANGNTLG